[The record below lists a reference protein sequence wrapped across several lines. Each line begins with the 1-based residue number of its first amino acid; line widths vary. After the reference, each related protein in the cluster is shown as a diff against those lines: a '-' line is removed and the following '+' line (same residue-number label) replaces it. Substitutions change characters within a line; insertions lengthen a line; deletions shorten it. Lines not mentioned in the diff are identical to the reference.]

1 MGLRAGRYKGRGQRR
16 LQKMQ
21 VWQQVRQE
29 ARSLLHG
36 QLWRPQEEEE
46 EGKDHPPDEEGG
58 DGCEED
64 DTGIG
69 TPSSERNQSRR
80 DRTPWTSGP
89 AFQNFGGRKH
99 LVIVTMQL
107 FVNLIQ
113 SYR

>member
-1 MGLRAGRYKGRGQRR
+1 MITEFILSLSIKV
-16 LQKMQ
+16 Q

-46 EGKDHPPDEEGG
+46 KGEDHPPDEEEG
-58 DGCEED
+58 DGCQEED

-69 TPSSERNQSRR
+69 TPNSERNQGRR
-80 DRTPWTSGP
+80 DRTPWTAGP

-99 LVIVTMQL
+99 LVNLTMQ
-107 FVNLIQ
+107 
-113 SYR
+113 